1 MSAPSTTTRS
11 LSSIRARTLALRALA
26 YGLVAI
32 LCIAGLRAILAKPT
46 AATSTRTVVRAGDDV
61 GAQAYAE
68 SFVRAYLT
76 WDAAHPEGRQ
86 RRLATF
92 GAAWI
97 GDDAG
102 LTPAEGS
109 TQEVR
114 WTAIVGSRKDAGDR
128 RVITIA
134 ADTTTGLRY
143 VSVPIRRDRRGFI
156 GLAGY
161 PALVGPPA
169 VAKATTPP
177 REASDDDLQDTQL
190 GAVARRAVGNYVS
203 GAKTNLLA
211 DLAPDAV
218 VSLPGQPMRLT
229 ELNSATWVE
238 PKRRVAVEVIARD
251 AQGNAWTLRYELDV
265 VRRDR
270 WYVRSI
276 EVDPTFPDQ
285 EGGP

>member
-1 MSAPSTTTRS
+1 MSAPGTTSRS
-11 LSSIRARTLALRALA
+11 LSSIRTRTVALRLVA

-32 LCIAGLRAILAKPT
+32 LCIAGLRAIFTKPPAT
-46 AATSTRTVVRAGDDV
+46 TSTRTVVQATGDE

-76 WDAAHPEGRQ
+76 WDAAHPEQ
-86 RRLATF
+86 RPQRLATF
-92 GAAWI
+92 GAPWI

-102 LTPAEGS
+102 LQPADGS
-109 TQEVR
+109 SQEVR
-114 WTAIVGSRKDAGDR
+114 WTSIVGTRTEAGGR
-128 RVITIA
+128 RIVTVA
-134 ADTTTGLRY
+134 ADTSAGLRY
-143 VSVPIRRDRRGFI
+143 LSVPVKRDRRGFI

-177 REASDDDLQDTQL
+177 KDASDDDLQDTPL
-190 GAVARRAVGNYVS
+190 GGVARRAVGNYLA

-218 VSLPGQPMRLT
+218 VSLPAQPMRLT
-229 ELNSATWVE
+229 ELNTVTWVVRN
-238 PKRRVAVEVIARD
+238 RRVAAEVVARD
-251 AQGNAWTLRYELDV
+251 PQGTAWTLRYELDV
-265 VRRDR
+265 LKRDR

-276 EVDPTFPDQ
+276 EVDPTYPDQ
-285 EGGP
+285 GGR